1 MGFNLKIRGLRE
13 NATLKIMESWNK
25 CLGKAVVSLS
35 ILIFKK
41 KEDRYSLP

>member
-1 MGFNLKIRGLRE
+1 MGFNLKRGARRKYGV
-13 NATLKIMESWNK
+13 KIMESWNK

-41 KEDRYSLP
+41 REDRYSLP